1 MTQKTSEP
9 EIFRAL
15 RGVRRLVINT
25 CHGGFG
31 LNDAA
36 WHRYCDLAGWDPT
49 DPNLHAGMIARDDVN
64 LVAVVEELGADANGD
79 LAQLRIVEI
88 PWSVD
93 WVMQEYDGKEWI
105 AERHR
110 TWC

>member
-1 MTQKTSEP
+1 MDPCDQP

-15 RGVRRLVINT
+15 RGVRRMVINA

-31 LNDAA
+31 LSNAA
-36 WHRYCDLAGWDPT
+36 WQRYCVLAQWDQT
-49 DPNLHAGMIARDDVN
+49 DENLHAGMIARDDVN
-64 LVAVVEELGADANGD
+64 LVAVVEELGPDANGD
-79 LAQLRIVEI
+79 FAELRIVEI

-93 WVMQEYDGKEWI
+93 WVVQEYDGQEWI